1 MNHLIT
7 RISEQLAPLLTA
19 EQQTWLAKAIKLIEQ
34 VTTYDDLE
42 LELLNQSVFVK
53 RKFTQEVDFSAE
65 FSAVNLAQLVRIL
78 LIKNAL
84 ETGIKIKPDSQT
96 KTTTTLLKN
105 YYQFGDESEKCA
117 LLAGLNWLDSQ
128 GLAVQTAIKA
138 CRCNSLIEYSAIALN
153 NPYPAEYFPEL
164 NFNQLVLKSL
174 FMGLDIS
181 QITNLKNRLNP
192 KLSNMCFAYAIEQA
206 LADRQPPASIWQA
219 VIFNQLDKD
228 NQSQVQ
234 QYLKH
239 FMHQDAQHQ
248 AQINQQLD
256 EQNVLSLL
264 D

>member
-1 MNHLIT
+1 MNNLVT
-7 RISEQLAPLLTA
+7 KISEQLSPLLTD
-19 EQQTWLAKAIKLIEQ
+19 EQQSWLTKAIKLIKQ
-34 VTTYDDLE
+34 AKTHDDLE

-65 FSAVNLAQLVRIL
+65 FNALNLAQLVRLL

-84 ETGIKIKPDSQT
+84 ETDKKITFESQT
-96 KTTTTLLKN
+96 EVTTKLLKN

-117 LLAGLNWLDSQ
+117 LLASLIWLDPQ

-138 CRCNSLIEYSAIALN
+138 CRCNSLIEYSAIALH

-206 LADRQPPASIWQA
+206 LADRLPPASIWQA
-219 VIFNQLDKD
+219 VIFNQLDNN

-248 AQINQQLD
+248 AQINQQLH
-256 EQNVLSLL
+256 EQNALSLL